1 MTHMKLALAALAA
14 AASIAPAAIAAPV
27 SNGEIRIET
36 ADLNLNSAADAN
48 KLVARIR
55 EAAVRICNDHN
66 SAIRYQDCS
75 NQIVADTV
83 AKLQIPALGVAYR
96 DIYKDE
102 PRLASR

>member
-1 MTHMKLALAALAA
+1 MTHLKLALAALAA

>member
-1 MTHMKLALAALAA
+1 MTHLKLALAALAA
-14 AASIAPAAIAAPV
+14 AASVAPAAIAAPV

-48 KLVARIR
+48 RLVARIR

-83 AKLQIPALGVAYR
+83 AKLQIPALGLAYR

>member
-1 MTHMKLALAALAA
+1 MNHLKLALAALAV
-14 AASIAPAAIAAPV
+14 STIAPAALAGAL
-27 SNGEIRIET
+27 SNGQVRIET
-36 ADLNLNSAADAN
+36 ADLNLNSPADAD
-48 KLVARIR
+48 KLVDRIR
-55 EAAVRICNDHN
+55 DAAVRICNDHN

-96 DIYKDE
+96 DLYKDE

>member
-1 MTHMKLALAALAA
+1 MTHLKLALAALGVAA
-14 AASIAPAAIAAPV
+14 TIAPAAFAAPV

-66 SAIRYQDCS
+66 SAVRYQDCS

>member
-1 MTHMKLALAALAA
+1 MTHLKLALAALAA
-14 AASIAPAAIAAPV
+14 AASITPAALAAPV

>member
-1 MTHMKLALAALAA
+1 MTHLKLALAALGVAA
-14 AASIAPAAIAAPV
+14 TIAPAAIAAPV

-66 SAIRYQDCS
+66 SAVRYQDCS

>member
-1 MTHMKLALAALAA
+1 MTHLKLALAALAA
-14 AASIAPAAIAAPV
+14 AATIAPAAIAAPV